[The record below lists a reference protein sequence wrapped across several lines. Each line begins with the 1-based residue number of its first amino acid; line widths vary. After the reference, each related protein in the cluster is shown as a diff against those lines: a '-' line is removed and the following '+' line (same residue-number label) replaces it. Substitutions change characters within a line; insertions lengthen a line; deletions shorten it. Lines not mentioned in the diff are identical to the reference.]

1 MNVRI
6 DSSRQH
12 QHAFGIDR
20 FCAGRRRQVPSNFGD
35 DTVANAK
42 VRGGAWDFFRGLNL
56 RWNSQIPS
64 GACIQRHYFLST
76 G

>member
-42 VRGGAWDFFRGLNL
+42 VCVGASHSRDYQTVTNDQFGR
-56 RWNSQIPS
+56 S
-64 GACIQRHYFLST
+64 LSSHS
-76 G
+76 